1 MSRDWDAELKKVDK
15 VLESVADEALLPTK
29 TADSPREKAQIVE
42 KQRSTKTLGVM
53 LRLLLAVALGVG
65 IMFWP
70 YDARCGLGLFGYLA
84 ATAMVSITGLW
95 SAIWTW
101 RHRSARGHALSL
113 LLVAWGG
120 VLAAREV
127 LPRIGYATPT
137 EARPA
142 IWFCE

>member
-15 VLESVADEALLPTK
+15 ALESVSDEALLPTK
-29 TADSPREKAQIVE
+29 AADTPHEKAKVVE

-65 IMFWP
+65 IVFWP
-70 YDARCGLGLFGYLA
+70 YDTRCGLGLFGYLA

-95 SAIWTW
+95 SAVWTW
-101 RHRSARGHALSL
+101 RHRSARGHALAL

-120 VLAAREV
+120 ILAARECC
-127 LPRIGYATPT
+127 RG
-137 EARPA
+137 
-142 IWFCE
+142 

>member
-15 VLESVADEALLPTK
+15 VLEGVSDEALLPAK
-29 TADSPREKAQIVE
+29 AADSPREKAQIVE

-65 IMFWP
+65 IVFWP
-70 YDARCGLGLFGYLA
+70 YDTRCGLGLFGYLA

-95 SAIWTW
+95 SAVWTW

-120 VLAAREV
+120 VLAAREI
-127 LPRIGYATPT
+127 LPRTGYATPT

>member
-1 MSRDWDAELKKVDK
+1 MSRDWEAELKKVDR
-15 VLESVADEALLPTK
+15 VLESVSDEALLPSKPT
-29 TADSPREKAQIVE
+29 DSPVEKAAKVE

-65 IMFWP
+65 IIFWP
-70 YDARCGLGLFGYLA
+70 YDSRCGLGLFGYLA
-84 ATAMVSITGLW
+84 ATAMVSVTGVW

-101 RHRSARGHALSL
+101 RHRSVRGHVLSL

-120 VLAAREV
+120 ILAAREV

-137 EARPA
+137 EARPG

>member
-1 MSRDWDAELKKVDK
+1 VTRDWDAELKKVDR
-15 VLESVADEALLPTK
+15 VLESVSDEALLPSKAAET
-29 TADSPREKAQIVE
+29 PREKAHVAE
-42 KQRSTKTLGVM
+42 KQKSTRTLGVM

-65 IMFWP
+65 IVFWP
-70 YDARCGLGLFGYLA
+70 YDTRCGMGLFGYLA

-95 SAIWTW
+95 SAVWTW
-101 RHRSARGHALSL
+101 RHRSARGHVLSL

-120 VLAAREV
+120 ILAAREV
-127 LPRIGYATPT
+127 LPRIGYANPT

>member
-1 MSRDWDAELKKVDK
+1 MSRDWEAELKKVDRA
-15 VLESVADEALLPTK
+15 LESVSDEALLPAK
-29 TADSPREKAQIVE
+29 AADTPREKAAVVE
-42 KQRSTKTLGVM
+42 KQRTTRTLGVM

-65 IMFWP
+65 IVFWP
-70 YDARCGLGLFGYLA
+70 YDTRCGIGLFGYLG

-101 RHRSARGHALSL
+101 RHRSAPGHILSL
-113 LLVAWGG
+113 LLIAWGG
-120 VLAAREV
+120 VLAASEI
-127 LPRIGYATPT
+127 LPRVGYANPT

>member
-1 MSRDWDAELKKVDK
+1 MSRDWEAELKKVDR
-15 VLESVADEALLPTK
+15 VLESVSDEALLPTK
-29 TADSPREKAQIVE
+29 PTDSPPEKAAKVE
-42 KQRSTKTLGVM
+42 KQRSTKTFGVM

-65 IMFWP
+65 IVFWP
-70 YDARCGLGLFGYLA
+70 YDARCGIGLFGYLA
-84 ATAMVSITGLW
+84 ATAMVSVTGLW

-101 RHRSARGHALSL
+101 RHRSARGHVLSL

-127 LPRIGYATPT
+127 LPRIGYANPT
-137 EARPA
+137 ESRPG